1 VSTDPQLFSIALR
14 MPAHA
19 NLGEL
24 LTYQSE
30 QPLSP
35 GQLVRVPLGKGEALG
50 VVWGAAAVD
59 TPAVQNIQLKSVAGV
74 LDGIRPLH
82 AEWRDLVA
90 FAARYYQR
98 SLGEVAL
105 ATIPVALQDLEP
117 VQLARRLKAA
127 HKRRGQTQAAS
138 VNASR
143 PEPSEQQ
150 RAALAAI
157 AESKRPVLLHGQTG
171 SGKTEVYL
179 RTIEALLAA
188 DPQAQALVMVPEI
201 NLTPQLH
208 ERLSARLGEAAVT
221 SMHSGLTPPQRLQ
234 AWLDVH
240 DGRSR
245 VLLGTRMAI
254 FASFDRL
261 RLIVVDEEHD
271 ASYKSQD
278 GARHSARDLAV
289 LRAHKI
295 SASGVPCQVILGS
308 ATPSLE
314 TWAAAGAGAAQDS
327 DKPTRYQH
335 VPMPARIGAGKLP
348 TLHRVDMAKQPKDT
362 VLAQALKEALAQ
374 TMARGEQALILLNRR
389 GYAPVLHCPDCG
401 WKSECPHCSAYRVF
415 HKRDRT
421 LKCHHCSFT
430 QRVPSACPSCGSLD
444 LQQVGRG
451 TERLEEDLNLVLAD
465 IKRPNGAPLRIER
478 ADADTTKT
486 KGALAEMMARVHA
499 GDVDV
504 LVGTQMLA
512 KGHDFRRITL
522 VAALG
527 VDSALYSSDFRASER
542 LFALLMQVA
551 GRAGRDA
558 ALSDNSSVWIQT
570 HWPDHPLFKALAAH
584 DYAAYAAQLLQERTM
599 AGLPPNGHQ
608 ALLRAESKDQ
618 LAAQAFLQRCQDAAA
633 SLHAGD
639 VMLYSPVPMPMQKI
653 ANIERAQM
661 LVECAQ
667 RAALQQFLPQWL
679 AAIKDIAKEHSRG
692 PGRILR
698 WAIDVDPTAI

>member
-1 VSTDPQLFSIALR
+1 VPTDLQRFSIAVRL
-14 MPAHA
+14 PAHA
-19 NLGEL
+19 DVGEL

-30 QPLSP
+30 QALSP
-35 GQLVRVPLGKGEALG
+35 GQLVRVPLGKGESLG
-50 VVWGAAAVD
+50 VVWGHEAADSGAVPD
-59 TPAVQNIQLKSVAGV
+59 VQLKSVTAV

-82 AEWRDLVA
+82 GEWRDLVA

-98 SLGEVAL
+98 ALGEVAL
-105 ATIPVALQDLEP
+105 AAIPVALQDLEP
-117 VQLARRLKAA
+117 AQLARRLKTAN
-127 HKRRGQTQAAS
+127 KRRNNAAPTQTL
-138 VNASR
+138 ASR
-143 PEPSEQQ
+143 PDPSAQQ
-150 RAALAAI
+150 SAALQTI
-157 AESKRPVLLHGQTG
+157 ATAKRPVLLHGQTG

-179 RTIEALLAA
+179 RAIEAMLAT
-188 DPQAQALVMVPEI
+188 DPHAQALVMVPEI

-208 ERLSARLGEAAVT
+208 ERLAARLGDAAVT

-240 DGRSR
+240 DGLSR
-245 VLLGTRMAI
+245 VLLGTRMGI
-254 FASFDRL
+254 FASFERL

-295 SASGVPCQVILGS
+295 SQTESPCKVILGS

-314 TWAAAGAGAAQDS
+314 TWAAAGAGADELA
-327 DKPTRYQH
+327 DKPFRYQR
-335 VPMPARIGAGKLP
+335 VPMPLRMGAGRLP
-348 TLHRVDMAKQPKDT
+348 TLHRVDMRLQPKDT
-362 VLAQALKEALAQ
+362 VLAQTLRDALAQ
-374 TMARGEQALILLNRR
+374 TVARGEQALILLNRR

-401 WKSECPHCSAYRVF
+401 WKSECPNCSAFRVF

-421 LKCHHCSFT
+421 LKCHHCSYT
-430 QRVPSACPSCGSLD
+430 QRVPNACPSCGSLD

-451 TERLEEDLNLVLAD
+451 TERLEEDLGLVLAN
-465 IKRPNGAPLRIER
+465 IKRPNGESLRIER

-499 GDVDV
+499 GDIDV

-570 HWPDHPLFKALAAH
+570 HWPDHPLFKALATH
-584 DYAAYAAQLLQERTM
+584 DYAAYAHQLLQERTM
-599 AGLPPNGHQ
+599 ASLPPNGHQ
-608 ALLRAESKDQ
+608 ALLRAEGKDQ
-618 LAAQAFLQRCQDAAA
+618 LAAQAFLQRCQDAAVD
-633 SLHAGD
+633 LHAGD
-639 VMLYSPVPMPMQKI
+639 VVLYAPVPMPMQKI

-661 LVECAQ
+661 LVESAQ

-679 AAIKDIAKEHSRG
+679 AAIKRIAKEHSRG

-698 WAIDVDPTAI
+698 WAIDVDPVSI